1 VKLYLSSLMVGDHV
15 DRLIALAGGPGARMA
30 VITNALDYI
39 PLEAQLEHART
50 RFDPMIYFADNGFDP
65 SLLDL
70 RFYFGRP
77 AALRAV
83 LLRHKVIWA
92 LGGNAFLLRRAL
104 RESGFDTIIGDLL
117 GEDIVYAGWSAGAC
131 VAGDSLRAIGLMDD
145 PGVSAPG
152 YDPAEPIWDG
162 LGLVPFTI
170 IPHYRSEHP
179 EAPAAQKAAEFALS
193 NGIDYRTLSDG
204 DVLLLAED
212 GEPRLLPRRR
222 GSETEGAAWG

>member
-1 VKLYLSSLMVGDHV
+1 MKLYLSSLMVGDHV
-15 DRLIALAGGPGARMA
+15 DRLIALAGGRGARMA

-39 PLEAQLEHART
+39 PLQAQLEHARAH
-50 RFDPMIYFADNGFDP
+50 FDPMIYFADNGFDP

-104 RESGFDTIIGDLL
+104 RESGFDNIIGDLL
-117 GEDIVYAGWSAGAC
+117 GEGIIYAGWSAGAC

-145 PGVSAPG
+145 PSVSAPG
-152 YDPAEPIWDG
+152 YDSAEPIWDG

-179 EAPAAQKAAEFALS
+179 EAPAAGKAAEFALS
-193 NGIDYRTLSDG
+193 NGIDFRTLSDG
-204 DVLLLAED
+204 DVLLLAEN
-212 GEPRLLPRRR
+212 GVPTLLSRRR
-222 GSETEGAAWG
+222 GSDTEGAA

>member
-1 VKLYLSSLMVGDHV
+1 MKLYLSSVMAGDHV
-15 DRLIALAGGPGARMA
+15 DRLIALAGGRGARMA

-39 PLEAQLEHART
+39 PLAAQLEYTRT
-50 RFDPMIYFADNGFDP
+50 HFDPMIYFADNGFDP

-77 AALRAV
+77 AALRSV

-104 RESGFDTIIGDLL
+104 RESGFDDIIGDVL
-117 GEDIVYAGWSAGAC
+117 GEGVIYAGWSAGAC

-145 PGVSAPG
+145 PTVSAPG
-152 YDPAEPIWDG
+152 YASAEPIWEG

-170 IPHYRSEHP
+170 IPHHRSEHP
-179 EAPAAQKAAEFALS
+179 EAPAAEKAAEWALS
-193 NGIDYRTLSDG
+193 NGVDFRALSDG
-204 DVLLLAED
+204 DVLLLAEN
-212 GEPRLLPRRR
+212 GEPTLLPRRC
-222 GSETEGAAWG
+222 GSGAEGAA